1 MNHTRFYGGT
11 PALALMLCCLT
22 LLISCDKQVKRSP
35 ISFPKTDLA
44 AVPLLPKPIKVTP
57 NSKAFGLDRFSAIF
71 YPKGM
76 TGLGE
81 VSDFLAAKLK
91 NRTGLSLPVNP
102 TREDTLYQGI
112 HLQETSDLKGEAY
125 RLMIRP
131 DSVLL
136 TAGTPEGAFRGV
148 QTLRQLLPETPN
160 DTLAEHPVW
169 VIPGGAI
176 EDAPRYAYR
185 GAMLDV
191 ARHFF
196 PVDAVKKY
204 LDQLAYY
211 KMNFLHLHLTD
222 DQGWRIEIKSW
233 PELTATGGQTEVG
246 GGPGGFY
253 SQQEYRE
260 LVAYARERFIT
271 IVPEVDMPGHTNAAS
286 VAYPILNG
294 NGKTPKLYTGTRVG
308 FSTWDTRKDTV
319 YSFIDDVVREITSL
333 SPGPYFHIGGD
344 ESHVTKPEDYRYFIE
359 RVVPIVRKYG
369 KTPIGWDEVATAN
382 LDDKVVAQ
390 FWSDEGN
397 AEKAVIQGMKVLMSP
412 AKKAYLDMQYDSI
425 SRFGLHWA
433 AYIPVDTA
441 YNWSLSSYSEKIPEE
456 QILGIEAPLWSETIS
471 NTGELE
477 YLAFP
482 RLPGYA
488 ELGWS
493 APAEPSWEEYRQRL
507 AHQLGYFQ
515 RMDMKFYPSDR
526 VPWNVSD
533 SSLPW
538 QEDQK

>member
-1 MNHTRFYGGT
+1 M
-11 PALALMLCCLT
+11 M
-22 LLISCDKQVKRSP
+22 SCDHRISRGE

-44 AVPLLPKPIKVTP
+44 AAPLIPKPVRVTP
-57 NSKAFGLDRFSAIF
+57 DSSAFGLDRFSAVF
-71 YPKGM
+71 YPQAPPGFGKV
-76 TGLGE
+76 GE
-81 VSDFLAAKLK
+81 FLASKLR
-91 NRTGLSLPVNP
+91 NRTGLHLPVNP
-102 TREDTLYQGI
+102 GGRDTVYQGI
-112 HLQETSDLKGEAY
+112 FLQQAPDLEGEAY
-125 RLMIRP
+125 RLRIRP
-131 DSVLL
+131 DSLL
-136 TAGTPEGAFRGV
+136 LMAGTPEGAFRGV
-148 QTLRQLLPETPN
+148 QTLRQLLPETAN
-160 DTLAEHPVW
+160 ETLADYPVW
-169 VIPGGAI
+169 VLPGGSV
-176 EDAPRYAYR
+176 EDSPRYAYR

-196 PVDAVKKY
+196 PLESVKRY

-233 PELTATGGQTEVG
+233 PELTNTGGMTEVG

-253 SQQEYRE
+253 SQEEYRQ
-260 LVAYARERFIT
+260 LVSYAADRFIT

-294 NGKTPKLYTGTRVG
+294 TGKTPKPYTGTRVG
-308 FSTWDTRKDTV
+308 FSTLDTRKDTV
-319 YSFIDDVVREITSL
+319 YGFIDDVVREITSL

-344 ESHVTKPEDYRYFIE
+344 ESHVTKPGDYTYFIE

-369 KTPIGWDEVATAN
+369 KIPIGWDEVATAN
-382 LDDKVVAQ
+382 LDSQVVAQ

-397 AEKAVIQGMKVLMSP
+397 AEKAVGQGMKVLMSP

-433 AYIPVDTA
+433 AYIPVDSA
-441 YNWSLSSYSEKIPEE
+441 YTWSLESYSDKIPKD

-471 NTGELE
+471 NTEELE

-493 APAEPSWEEYRQRL
+493 APEDPSWEDYKQRL
-507 AHQLGYFQ
+507 ARQLDYF
-515 RMDMKFYPSDR
+515 RRTDIKFYPSNR
-526 VPWNVSD
+526 VPWGVSD
-533 SSLPW
+533 ALLPW
-538 QEDQK
+538 QEDEK